1 MGYAQKNTTVIK
13 TLDILNLFARYDKLS
28 LQELMNLSG
37 MPRTS
42 LLRMLASLEE
52 MGFLQKDGH
61 GKYALGLIFLE
72 FGQRVAERLDI
83 RGIALP
89 VMRQLQQDA
98 DEAVNLIIVD
108 GNDAVYIEKIETSHP
123 VKAYTAI
130 GRRAPLYGG
139 ACPKIL
145 LAFMPEA
152 ERERYIQET
161 KLVQYAQ
168 GTIVD
173 KEELRQE
180 IQMIRSRGYSVSH
193 SELRDF
199 TSAVAVPIF
208 NQEGHCVAGLSL
220 VGLTVR
226 FTADR
231 IDRFVPLLKAA
242 AGEISGQMGWRGKD
256 NVT

>member
-1 MGYAQKNTTVIK
+1 MSYAQKNTTVIK
-13 TLDILNLFARYDKLS
+13 TLDILNLFAHHAKLS
-28 LQELMNLSG
+28 LQELMNLTG

-52 MGFLQKDGH
+52 MGFLQKDSD
-61 GKYALGLIFLE
+61 GKYNLGLIFLE

-83 RGIALP
+83 RRIALP

-108 GNDAVYIEKIETSHP
+108 GNEAVYIEKIDTPHP
-123 VKAYTAI
+123 VKAYTGI

-145 LAFMPEA
+145 LAFMAKA
-152 ERERYIQET
+152 ERERYIEET
-161 KLVQYAQ
+161 SLVHYAQ

-173 KEELRQE
+173 KEQLRQD
-180 IQMIRSRGYSVSH
+180 IQTIRNRGYSVSH

-231 IDRFVPLLKAA
+231 IERFVPLLKKA
-242 AGEISGQMGWRGKD
+242 AGEISGHLGWRG
-256 NVT
+256 NGNIS